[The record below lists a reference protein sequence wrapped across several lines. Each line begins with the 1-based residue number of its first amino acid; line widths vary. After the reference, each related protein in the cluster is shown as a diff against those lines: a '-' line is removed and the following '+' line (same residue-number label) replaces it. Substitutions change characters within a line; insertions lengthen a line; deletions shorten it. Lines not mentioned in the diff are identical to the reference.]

1 MHTLSCR
8 PFRKT
13 GVALLVAL
21 VMLPSLPL
29 RAAGVTGYTFA
40 DELPEDASALPAA
53 PQKPWLHRRSPKK
66 NVPPDSGGTLPAA
79 LLPQVQSLQAQVD
92 ALTMKLKQANQS
104 NQTLAALRDQVA
116 ELKTQLADK
125 DRVRE
130 EMKQALADRD
140 GTVAGLRQQL
150 ADRDRVLAN
159 LKQQMA
165 EHNAGATDLK
175 QQLTDLR
182 QQLATEKE
190 ARAEQTEELLALK
203 RMTADV
209 PLDTP
214 EQKQAYASGVAF
226 ADMVTRSLRMQKSL
240 GTEQPVDT
248 VLAGITDAMKHR
260 YRLDSEQ
267 IQTLNGKLYAR
278 LEARMKEQQA
288 KAAREKAVQE
298 KAGADWYARYR
309 KQAGVKE
316 LRPGVLYRVITPGK
330 GALLKASGT
339 VDLLLSGSLADG
351 RLFDDSGLNGR
362 VQRLKPEDILPALTD
377 VLVTQRAGCH
387 VEVLLSPSQAFG
399 DEGVPGMIPGGATL
413 KFDIQVQKKQPVNA
427 TAGRKNG

>member
-1 MHTLSCR
+1 MHILSCR
-8 PFRKT
+8 TFRKT
-13 GVALLVAL
+13 GVALLAAFAV
-21 VMLPSLPL
+21 LPALPL
-29 RAAGVTGYTFA
+29 RAQGVTGYTFT
-40 DELPEDASALPAA
+40 DELPTDASALPAA
-53 PQKPWLHRRSPKK
+53 PQKPWLHRRSAKK
-66 NVPPDSGGTLPAA
+66 TVPSAGGASLPAV
-79 LLPQVQSLQAQVD
+79 LLPQVQALQAQVD
-92 ALTMKLKQANQS
+92 ALTLKLKQV
-104 NQTLAALRDQVA
+104 NQTAPSLA
-116 ELKTQLADK
+116 
-125 DRVRE
+125 
-130 EMKQALADRD
+130 EMKQQVADLNIQLAGRDSALAEMK
-140 GTVAGLRQQL
+140 QQL
-150 ADRDRVLAN
+150 ADRDGMVA
-159 LKQQMA
+159 
-165 EHNAGATDLK
+165 DLK
-175 QQLTDLR
+175 

-226 ADMVTRSLRMQKSL
+226 ADMVTRSLQMQKSL

-260 YRLDSEQ
+260 FRLNSEQ
-267 IQTLNGKLYAR
+267 IKTLNGKLYAR

-288 KAAREKAVQE
+288 KAAQEKAAQE

-316 LRPGVLYRVITPGK
+316 LRPGVLYRVIRPGK
-330 GALLKASGT
+330 GAPLKADNT
-339 VDLLLSGSLADG
+339 VDLLLTGALSDG
-351 RLFDDSGLNGR
+351 YLFDDSGLKGR

-377 VLVTQRAGCH
+377 VLTTQRAGCH

-413 KFDIQVQKKQPVNA
+413 KFDIQVQKKQPH
-427 TAGRKNG
+427 

>member
-1 MHTLSCR
+1 MHILSCR
-8 PFRKT
+8 TFRKT
-13 GVALLVAL
+13 GVALLAAFAV
-21 VMLPSLPL
+21 LPALPL
-29 RAAGVTGYTFA
+29 RAQGVTGYTFT
-40 DELPEDASALPAA
+40 DELPTDASALPAA
-53 PQKPWLHRRSPKK
+53 PQKPWLHRRSAKK
-66 NVPPDSGGTLPAA
+66 TVPSAGGASLPAV
-79 LLPQVQSLQAQVD
+79 LLPQVQALQAQVD
-92 ALTMKLKQANQS
+92 ALTLKLKQV
-104 NQTLAALRDQVA
+104 NQTAPSLA
-116 ELKTQLADK
+116 
-125 DRVRE
+125 
-130 EMKQALADRD
+130 EMKQQVADLNIQLAGRDSALAEMK
-140 GTVAGLRQQL
+140 QQL
-150 ADRDRVLAN
+150 ADRDGMVA
-159 LKQQMA
+159 
-165 EHNAGATDLK
+165 DLK
-175 QQLTDLR
+175 QQLAGRDSTLAEMERQVADRSTGATTLKQQVTDLK

-226 ADMVTRSLRMQKSL
+226 ADMVTRSLQMQKSL

-260 YRLDSEQ
+260 FRLNSEQ
-267 IQTLNGKLYAR
+267 IKTLNGKLYAR

-288 KAAREKAVQE
+288 KAAQEKAAQE

-316 LRPGVLYRVITPGK
+316 LRPGVLYRVIRPGK
-330 GALLKASGT
+330 GAPLKADNT
-339 VDLLLSGSLADG
+339 VDLLLTGALSDG
-351 RLFDDSGLNGR
+351 YLFDDSGLKGR

-377 VLVTQRAGCH
+377 VLTTQRAGCH

-413 KFDIQVQKKQPVNA
+413 KFDIQIQKKQPH
-427 TAGRKNG
+427 

>member
-1 MHTLSCR
+1 MHILSCR
-8 PFRKT
+8 TFRKT
-13 GVALLVAL
+13 GVALLAAFAV
-21 VMLPSLPL
+21 LPALPL
-29 RAAGVTGYTFA
+29 RAQGVTGYTFT
-40 DELPEDASALPAA
+40 DELPADASALPAA
-53 PQKPWLHRRSPKK
+53 PQKPWLHRRSAKK
-66 NVPPDSGGTLPAA
+66 TVPSAGGAPLPAV
-79 LLPQVQSLQAQVD
+79 LLPQVQALQAQVD
-92 ALTMKLKQANQS
+92 ALTLKLKQV
-104 NQTLAALRDQVA
+104 NQTAPSLA
-116 ELKTQLADK
+116 
-125 DRVRE
+125 
-130 EMKQALADRD
+130 EMKQQVADLNIQLAGRDSALAEMK
-140 GTVAGLRQQL
+140 QQL
-150 ADRDRVLAN
+150 ADRDGMVA
-159 LKQQMA
+159 
-165 EHNAGATDLK
+165 DLK
-175 QQLTDLR
+175 QQLAGRDSTLAEMKQQVADRSTGATALKQQVTNLK

-226 ADMVTRSLRMQKSL
+226 ADMVTRSLQMQKSL

-260 YRLDSEQ
+260 FRLNSEQ
-267 IQTLNGKLYAR
+267 IKTLNGKLYAR

-288 KAAREKAVQE
+288 KAAQEKAAQE

-316 LRPGVLYRVITPGK
+316 LRPGVLYRVIRPGK
-330 GALLKASGT
+330 GAPLKADNT
-339 VDLLLSGSLADG
+339 VDLLLTGALSDG
-351 RLFDDSGLNGR
+351 YLFDDSGLKGR

-377 VLVTQRAGCH
+377 VLTTQRAGCH

-413 KFDIQVQKKQPVNA
+413 KFDIQVQKKQPH
-427 TAGRKNG
+427 

>member
-1 MHTLSCR
+1 MHILSCR
-8 PFRKT
+8 TFRKT
-13 GVALLVAL
+13 GVALLAAFAV
-21 VMLPSLPL
+21 LPALPL
-29 RAAGVTGYTFA
+29 RAQGVTGYTFT
-40 DELPEDASALPAA
+40 DELPTDASALPAA
-53 PQKPWLHRRSPKK
+53 PQKPWLHRRSAKK
-66 NVPPDSGGTLPAA
+66 TVPSAGGASLPAV
-79 LLPQVQSLQAQVD
+79 LLPQVQALQAQVD
-92 ALTMKLKQANQS
+92 ALTLKLKQV
-104 NQTLAALRDQVA
+104 NQTAPSLA
-116 ELKTQLADK
+116 
-125 DRVRE
+125 
-130 EMKQALADRD
+130 EMKQQVADLNIQLAGRDSALAEMK
-140 GTVAGLRQQL
+140 QQL
-150 ADRDRVLAN
+150 ADRDGMVA
-159 LKQQMA
+159 
-165 EHNAGATDLK
+165 DLK
-175 QQLTDLR
+175 QQLAGRDSTLAEMERQVADRSTGATTLKQQVTDLK

-226 ADMVTRSLRMQKSL
+226 ADMVTRSLQMQKSL

-260 YRLDSEQ
+260 FRLKSEQ
-267 IQTLNGKLYAR
+267 IKTLNGKLYAR

-288 KAAREKAVQE
+288 KAAQEKAAQE

-316 LRPGVLYRVITPGK
+316 LRPGVLYRVIRPGK
-330 GALLKASGT
+330 GAPLKADNT
-339 VDLLLSGSLADG
+339 VDLLLTGALSDG
-351 RLFDDSGLNGR
+351 YLFDDSGLKGR

-377 VLVTQRAGCH
+377 VLTTQRAGCH

-413 KFDIQVQKKQPVNA
+413 KFDIQVQKKQPH
-427 TAGRKNG
+427 

>member
-1 MHTLSCR
+1 MHILSCR
-8 PFRKT
+8 TFRKT
-13 GVALLVAL
+13 GVALLAAFAV
-21 VMLPSLPL
+21 LPALPL
-29 RAAGVTGYTFA
+29 RAQGVTGYTFT
-40 DELPEDASALPAA
+40 DELPADASALPAA
-53 PQKPWLHRRSPKK
+53 PQKPWLHRRSAKK
-66 NVPPDSGGTLPAA
+66 TVPSAGGASLPAV
-79 LLPQVQSLQAQVD
+79 LLPQVQALQAQVD
-92 ALTMKLKQANQS
+92 ALTLKLKQV
-104 NQTLAALRDQVA
+104 NQTAPSLA
-116 ELKTQLADK
+116 
-125 DRVRE
+125 
-130 EMKQALADRD
+130 EMKQQVADLNIQLAGRDSALAEMK
-140 GTVAGLRQQL
+140 QQL
-150 ADRDRVLAN
+150 ADRDGMVA
-159 LKQQMA
+159 
-165 EHNAGATDLK
+165 DLK
-175 QQLTDLR
+175 QQLAGRDSTLAEMERQVADRSTGATALKQQVTNLK

-226 ADMVTRSLRMQKSL
+226 ADMVTRSLQMQKSL

-260 YRLDSEQ
+260 FRLNSEQ
-267 IQTLNGKLYAR
+267 IKTLNGKLYAR

-288 KAAREKAVQE
+288 KAAQEKAAQE

-316 LRPGVLYRVITPGK
+316 LRPGVLYRVIRPGK
-330 GALLKASGT
+330 GAPLKADNT
-339 VDLLLSGSLADG
+339 VDLLLTGALSDG
-351 RLFDDSGLNGR
+351 YLFDDSGLKGR

-377 VLVTQRAGCH
+377 VLTTQRAGCH

-413 KFDIQVQKKQPVNA
+413 KFDIQVQKKQPH
-427 TAGRKNG
+427 

>member
-1 MHTLSCR
+1 MHILSCR
-8 PFRKT
+8 TFRKT
-13 GVALLVAL
+13 GVALLAAFAV
-21 VMLPSLPL
+21 LPALPL
-29 RAAGVTGYTFA
+29 RAQGVTGYTFT
-40 DELPEDASALPAA
+40 DELPTDASALPAA
-53 PQKPWLHRRSPKK
+53 PQKPWLHRRSAKK
-66 NVPPDSGGTLPAA
+66 TVPSAGGASLPAV
-79 LLPQVQSLQAQVD
+79 LLPQVQALQAQVD
-92 ALTMKLKQANQS
+92 ALTLKLKQV
-104 NQTLAALRDQVA
+104 NQTAPSLA
-116 ELKTQLADK
+116 
-125 DRVRE
+125 
-130 EMKQALADRD
+130 EMKQQVADLNIQLAGRDSALAEMK
-140 GTVAGLRQQL
+140 QQL
-150 ADRDRVLAN
+150 ADRDGMVA
-159 LKQQMA
+159 
-165 EHNAGATDLK
+165 DLK
-175 QQLTDLR
+175 QQLAGRDSTLAEMERQVADRSTGATTLKQQVTNLK

-226 ADMVTRSLRMQKSL
+226 ADMVTRSLQMQKSL

-260 YRLDSEQ
+260 FRLNSEQ
-267 IQTLNGKLYAR
+267 IKTLNGKLYAR

-288 KAAREKAVQE
+288 KAAQEKAAQE

-316 LRPGVLYRVITPGK
+316 LRPGVLYRVIRPGK
-330 GALLKASGT
+330 GAPLKADNT
-339 VDLLLSGSLADG
+339 VDLLLTGALSDG
-351 RLFDDSGLNGR
+351 YLFDDSGLKGR

-377 VLVTQRAGCH
+377 VLTTQRAGCH

-413 KFDIQVQKKQPVNA
+413 KFDIQVQKKQPH
-427 TAGRKNG
+427 

>member
-1 MHTLSCR
+1 MHILSCR
-8 PFRKT
+8 TFRKT
-13 GVALLVAL
+13 GVALLAAL
-21 VMLPSLPL
+21 TVLPALPL
-29 RAAGVTGYTFA
+29 RAQGVTGYTFT
-40 DELPEDASALPAA
+40 DELPTDASALPAA
-53 PQKPWLHRRSPKK
+53 PQKPWLHRRSAKK
-66 NVPPDSGGTLPAA
+66 TVPSAGGASLPAV
-79 LLPQVQSLQAQVD
+79 LLPQVQALQAQVD
-92 ALTMKLKQANQS
+92 ALTLKLKQV
-104 NQTLAALRDQVA
+104 NQTAPSLA
-116 ELKTQLADK
+116 
-125 DRVRE
+125 
-130 EMKQALADRD
+130 EMKQQVADLNIQLAGRDSALAEMK
-140 GTVAGLRQQL
+140 QQL
-150 ADRDRVLAN
+150 ADRDGMVA
-159 LKQQMA
+159 
-165 EHNAGATDLK
+165 DLK
-175 QQLTDLR
+175 QQLAGRDSTLAEMERQVADRSTGATALKQQVTNLK

-226 ADMVTRSLRMQKSL
+226 ADMVTRSLQMQKSL

-260 YRLDSEQ
+260 FRLNSEQ
-267 IQTLNGKLYAR
+267 IKTLNGKLYAR

-288 KAAREKAVQE
+288 KAAQEKAAQE

-316 LRPGVLYRVITPGK
+316 LRPGVLYRVIRPGK
-330 GALLKASGT
+330 GAPLKADST
-339 VDLLLSGSLADG
+339 VDLLLTGALSDG
-351 RLFDDSGLNGR
+351 YLFDDSGLKGR

-377 VLVTQRAGCH
+377 VLTTQRAGCH

-413 KFDIQVQKKQPVNA
+413 KFDIQVQKKQPH
-427 TAGRKNG
+427 

>member
-1 MHTLSCR
+1 MHILSCR
-8 PFRKT
+8 TFRKT
-13 GVALLVAL
+13 GVALLAAFAV
-21 VMLPSLPL
+21 LPALPL
-29 RAAGVTGYTFA
+29 RAQGVTGYTFT
-40 DELPEDASALPAA
+40 DELPTDASALPAA
-53 PQKPWLHRRSPKK
+53 PQKPWLHRRSAKK
-66 NVPPDSGGTLPAA
+66 TVPSAGGASLPAV
-79 LLPQVQSLQAQVD
+79 LLPQVQALQAQVD
-92 ALTMKLKQANQS
+92 ALTLKLKQV
-104 NQTLAALRDQVA
+104 NQTAPSLA
-116 ELKTQLADK
+116 
-125 DRVRE
+125 
-130 EMKQALADRD
+130 EMKQQVADLNIQLAGRDSALAEMK
-140 GTVAGLRQQL
+140 QQL
-150 ADRDRVLAN
+150 ADRDGMVA
-159 LKQQMA
+159 
-165 EHNAGATDLK
+165 DLK
-175 QQLTDLR
+175 QQLAGRDSTLAEMERQVADRSTGATTLKQQVTNLK

-226 ADMVTRSLRMQKSL
+226 ADMVTRSLQMQKSL

-260 YRLDSEQ
+260 FRLNSEQ
-267 IQTLNGKLYAR
+267 IKTLNGKLYAR

-288 KAAREKAVQE
+288 KAAQEKAAQE

-316 LRPGVLYRVITPGK
+316 LRPGVLYRVIRPGK
-330 GALLKASGT
+330 GAPLKGDST
-339 VDLLLSGSLADG
+339 VDLLLTGALSDG
-351 RLFDDSGLNGR
+351 YLFDDSGLKGR

-377 VLVTQRAGCH
+377 VLTTQRAGCH

-413 KFDIQVQKKQPVNA
+413 KFDIQVQKKQPH
-427 TAGRKNG
+427 

>member
-1 MHTLSCR
+1 MHILSCR
-8 PFRKT
+8 TFRKT
-13 GVALLVAL
+13 GVALLAAFAV
-21 VMLPSLPL
+21 LPALPL
-29 RAAGVTGYTFA
+29 RAEGVTGYTFT
-40 DELPEDASALPAA
+40 DELPADASALPAA
-53 PQKPWLHRRSPKK
+53 PQKPWLHRRSAKK
-66 NVPPDSGGTLPAA
+66 TVPSAGGASLPAV
-79 LLPQVQSLQAQVD
+79 LLPQVQALQAQVD
-92 ALTMKLKQANQS
+92 ALTLKLKQV
-104 NQTLAALRDQVA
+104 NQTAPSLA
-116 ELKTQLADK
+116 
-125 DRVRE
+125 
-130 EMKQALADRD
+130 EMKQQVADLNIQLAGRDSALAEMK
-140 GTVAGLRQQL
+140 QQL
-150 ADRDRVLAN
+150 ADRDGMVA
-159 LKQQMA
+159 
-165 EHNAGATDLK
+165 DLK
-175 QQLTDLR
+175 QQLAGRDSTLAEMKQQVADRSTGATALKQQVTNLK

-226 ADMVTRSLRMQKSL
+226 ADMVTRSLQMQKSL

-260 YRLDSEQ
+260 FRLNSEQ
-267 IQTLNGKLYAR
+267 IKTLNGKLYAR

-288 KAAREKAVQE
+288 KAAQEKAAQE

-316 LRPGVLYRVITPGK
+316 LRPGVLYRVIRPGK
-330 GALLKASGT
+330 GAPLKGDST
-339 VDLLLSGSLADG
+339 VDLLLTGALSDG
-351 RLFDDSGLNGR
+351 YLFDDSGLKGR

-377 VLVTQRAGCH
+377 VLTTQRAGCH

-413 KFDIQVQKKQPVNA
+413 KFDIQVQKKQP
-427 TAGRKNG
+427 R

>member
-1 MHTLSCR
+1 MHILSCR
-8 PFRKT
+8 TFRKT
-13 GVALLVAL
+13 GVALLAAFAV
-21 VMLPSLPL
+21 LPALPL
-29 RAAGVTGYTFA
+29 RAQGVTGYTFT
-40 DELPEDASALPAA
+40 DELPTDASALPAA
-53 PQKPWLHRRSPKK
+53 PQKPWLHRRSAKK
-66 NVPPDSGGTLPAA
+66 TVPSAGGASLPAV
-79 LLPQVQSLQAQVD
+79 LLPQVQALQAQVD
-92 ALTMKLKQANQS
+92 ALTLKLKQV
-104 NQTLAALRDQVA
+104 NQTAPSLA
-116 ELKTQLADK
+116 
-125 DRVRE
+125 
-130 EMKQALADRD
+130 EMKQQVADLNIQLAGRDSALAEMK
-140 GTVAGLRQQL
+140 QQL
-150 ADRDRVLAN
+150 ADRDGMVA
-159 LKQQMA
+159 
-165 EHNAGATDLK
+165 DLK
-175 QQLTDLR
+175 QQLAGRDSTLAEMERQVADRSTGATTLKQQVTNLK

-226 ADMVTRSLRMQKSL
+226 ADMVTRSLQMQKSL

-260 YRLDSEQ
+260 FRLNSEQ
-267 IQTLNGKLYAR
+267 IKTLNGKLYAR

-288 KAAREKAVQE
+288 KAAQEKAAQE

-316 LRPGVLYRVITPGK
+316 LRPGVLYRVIRPGK
-330 GALLKASGT
+330 GAPLKADNT
-339 VDLLLSGSLADG
+339 VDLLLTGALSDG
-351 RLFDDSGLNGR
+351 YLFDDSGLKGR

-377 VLVTQRAGCH
+377 VLTTQRAGCH

-427 TAGRKNG
+427 TAVRR

>member
-1 MHTLSCR
+1 MHILSCR
-8 PFRKT
+8 AFRKT
-13 GVALLVAL
+13 GVALLAAL
-21 VMLPSLPL
+21 TVLPALPL
-29 RAAGVTGYTFA
+29 RAQGVTGYTFT
-40 DELPEDASALPAA
+40 DELPTDASALPAA
-53 PQKPWLHRRSPKK
+53 PQKPWLHRRSAKK
-66 NVPPDSGGTLPAA
+66 TAPSAGGASLPAV
-79 LLPQVQSLQAQVD
+79 LLPQVQALQAQVD
-92 ALTMKLKQANQS
+92 ALTLKLKQVNQD
-104 NQTLAALRDQVA
+104 APALTAMKQQVA
-116 ELKTQLADK
+116 DLNIQLAGRDSALA
-125 DRVRE
+125 
-130 EMKQALADRD
+130 EMK
-140 GTVAGLRQQL
+140 QQL
-150 ADRDRVLAN
+150 ADRDGMVA
-159 LKQQMA
+159 
-165 EHNAGATDLK
+165 DLK
-175 QQLTDLR
+175 QQLAGRDSTLAEMKQQVADRSTGATALKQQVTNLK

-226 ADMVTRSLRMQKSL
+226 ADMVTRSLQMQKSL

-260 YRLDSEQ
+260 FRLNSEQ
-267 IQTLNGKLYAR
+267 IKTLNGKLYAR

-288 KAAREKAVQE
+288 KAAQEKAAQE

-316 LRPGVLYRVITPGK
+316 LRPGVLYRVIRPGK
-330 GALLKASGT
+330 GAPLKADNT
-339 VDLLLSGSLADG
+339 VDLLLTGALSDG
-351 RLFDDSGLNGR
+351 YLFDDSGLKGR

-377 VLVTQRAGCH
+377 VLTTQRAGCH

-413 KFDIQVQKKQPVNA
+413 KFDIQVQKKQP
-427 TAGRKNG
+427 R

>member
-1 MHTLSCR
+1 MHILSCR
-8 PFRKT
+8 AFRKT
-13 GVALLVAL
+13 GVALLAAL
-21 VMLPSLPL
+21 TVLPALPL
-29 RAAGVTGYTFA
+29 RAQGVTGYTFT
-40 DELPEDASALPAA
+40 DELPADASALPAA
-53 PQKPWLHRRSPKK
+53 PQKPWLHRRSAKK
-66 NVPPDSGGTLPAA
+66 TVPSAGGASLPAV
-79 LLPQVQSLQAQVD
+79 LLPQVQALQAQVD
-92 ALTMKLKQANQS
+92 ALTLKLKQV
-104 NQTLAALRDQVA
+104 NQTAPSLA
-116 ELKTQLADK
+116 
-125 DRVRE
+125 
-130 EMKQALADRD
+130 EMKQQVADLNIQLAGRDSALAEMK
-140 GTVAGLRQQL
+140 QQL
-150 ADRDRVLAN
+150 ADRDGMVA
-159 LKQQMA
+159 
-165 EHNAGATDLK
+165 DLK
-175 QQLTDLR
+175 QQLAGRDSTLAEMERQVADRSTGATTLKQQVTDLK

-190 ARAEQTEELLALK
+190 VRAEQTEELLALK

-226 ADMVTRSLRMQKSL
+226 ADMVTRSLQMQKSL

-260 YRLDSEQ
+260 FRLNSEQ
-267 IQTLNGKLYAR
+267 IKTLNGKLYAR

-288 KAAREKAVQE
+288 KAAQEKAAQE

-316 LRPGVLYRVITPGK
+316 LRPGVLYRVIRPGK
-330 GALLKASGT
+330 GAPLKADST
-339 VDLLLSGSLADG
+339 VDLLLTGTLSDG
-351 RLFDDSGLNGR
+351 YLFDDSGLKGR

-399 DEGVPGMIPGGATL
+399 DEGVSGMIPGGATL

-427 TAGRKNG
+427 TAVRR

>member
-1 MHTLSCR
+1 MHILSCR
-8 PFRKT
+8 TFRKT
-13 GVALLVAL
+13 GVALLAAFAV
-21 VMLPSLPL
+21 LPALPL
-29 RAAGVTGYTFA
+29 RAQGVTGYTFT
-40 DELPEDASALPAA
+40 DELPTDASALPAA
-53 PQKPWLHRRSPKK
+53 PQKPWLHRRSAKK
-66 NVPPDSGGTLPAA
+66 TVPSAGGASLPAV
-79 LLPQVQSLQAQVD
+79 LLPQVQALQAQVD
-92 ALTMKLKQANQS
+92 ALTLKLKQV
-104 NQTLAALRDQVA
+104 NQTAPSLA
-116 ELKTQLADK
+116 
-125 DRVRE
+125 
-130 EMKQALADRD
+130 EMKQQVADLNIQLAGRDSALAEMK
-140 GTVAGLRQQL
+140 QQL
-150 ADRDRVLAN
+150 ADRDGMVA
-159 LKQQMA
+159 
-165 EHNAGATDLK
+165 DLK
-175 QQLTDLR
+175 QQLAGRDSTLAEMERQVADRSTGATTLKQQVTNLK

-226 ADMVTRSLRMQKSL
+226 ADMVTRSLQMQKSL

-260 YRLDSEQ
+260 FRLNSEQ
-267 IQTLNGKLYAR
+267 IKTLNGKLYAR

-288 KAAREKAVQE
+288 KAAQEKAAQE

-316 LRPGVLYRVITPGK
+316 LRPGVLYRVIRPGK
-330 GALLKASGT
+330 GAPLKGDST
-339 VDLLLSGSLADG
+339 VDLLLTGALSDG
-351 RLFDDSGLNGR
+351 YLFDDSGLKGR

-377 VLVTQRAGCH
+377 VLTTQRAGCH

-413 KFDIQVQKKQPVNA
+413 KFD
-427 TAGRKNG
+427 

>member
-1 MHTLSCR
+1 MHILSCR
-8 PFRKT
+8 AFRKT
-13 GVALLVAL
+13 GVALLAAL
-21 VMLPSLPL
+21 TVLPALPL
-29 RAAGVTGYTFA
+29 RAQGVTGYTFT
-40 DELPEDASALPAA
+40 DELPADASALPAA
-53 PQKPWLHRRSPKK
+53 PQKPWLHRRSAKK
-66 NVPPDSGGTLPAA
+66 TVPSAGGASLPAV
-79 LLPQVQSLQAQVD
+79 LLPQVQALQAQVD
-92 ALTMKLKQANQS
+92 ALTLKLKQV
-104 NQTLAALRDQVA
+104 NQTAPSLTAMKQQVA
-116 ELKTQLADK
+116 DLNIQLAGRDSALA
-125 DRVRE
+125 
-130 EMKQALADRD
+130 EMK
-140 GTVAGLRQQL
+140 QQL
-150 ADRDRVLAN
+150 ADRDGMVA
-159 LKQQMA
+159 
-165 EHNAGATDLK
+165 DLK
-175 QQLTDLR
+175 QQLAGRDSTLAEMERQVADRSTGATTLKQQVTDLK

-226 ADMVTRSLRMQKSL
+226 ADMVTRSLQMQKSL

-260 YRLDSEQ
+260 FRLNSEQ
-267 IQTLNGKLYAR
+267 IKTLNGKLYAR

-288 KAAREKAVQE
+288 KAAQEKAAQE

-316 LRPGVLYRVITPGK
+316 LRPGVLYRVIRPGK
-330 GALLKASGT
+330 GAPLKGDST
-339 VDLLLSGSLADG
+339 VDLLLTGALSDG
-351 RLFDDSGLNGR
+351 YLFDDSGLKGR

-377 VLVTQRAGCH
+377 VLTTQRAGCH

-413 KFDIQVQKKQPVNA
+413 KFDIQVQKKQPH
-427 TAGRKNG
+427 

>member
-1 MHTLSCR
+1 MHILSCR
-8 PFRKT
+8 TFRKT
-13 GVALLVAL
+13 GVALLAAFAV
-21 VMLPSLPL
+21 LPALPL
-29 RAAGVTGYTFA
+29 RAQGVTGYTFT
-40 DELPEDASALPAA
+40 DELPADASALPAA
-53 PQKPWLHRRSPKK
+53 PQKPWLHRRSAKK
-66 NVPPDSGGTLPAA
+66 TVPSAGGASLPAV
-79 LLPQVQSLQAQVD
+79 LLPQVQALQAQVD
-92 ALTMKLKQANQS
+92 ALTLKLKQV
-104 NQTLAALRDQVA
+104 NQTAPSLA
-116 ELKTQLADK
+116 
-125 DRVRE
+125 
-130 EMKQALADRD
+130 EMKQQVADLNIQLAGRDSALAEMK
-140 GTVAGLRQQL
+140 QQL
-150 ADRDRVLAN
+150 ADRDGMVA
-159 LKQQMA
+159 
-165 EHNAGATDLK
+165 DLK
-175 QQLTDLR
+175 

-226 ADMVTRSLRMQKSL
+226 ADMVTRSLQMQKSL

-260 YRLDSEQ
+260 FRLNSEQ
-267 IQTLNGKLYAR
+267 IKTLNGKLYAR

-288 KAAREKAVQE
+288 KAAQEKAAQE

-316 LRPGVLYRVITPGK
+316 LRPGVLYRVIRSGK
-330 GALLKASGT
+330 GAPLKADNT
-339 VDLLLSGSLADG
+339 VDLLLTGALSDG
-351 RLFDDSGLNGR
+351 YLFDDSGLKGR

-377 VLVTQRAGCH
+377 VLTTQRAGCH

-413 KFDIQVQKKQPVNA
+413 KFDIQVQKKQPH
-427 TAGRKNG
+427 

>member
-1 MHTLSCR
+1 MHILSCR
-8 PFRKT
+8 TFRKT
-13 GVALLVAL
+13 GVALLAAFAV
-21 VMLPSLPL
+21 LPALPL
-29 RAAGVTGYTFA
+29 RAQGVTGYTFT
-40 DELPEDASALPAA
+40 DELPTDASALPAA
-53 PQKPWLHRRSPKK
+53 PQKPWLHRRSAKK
-66 NVPPDSGGTLPAA
+66 TVPSAGGASLPAV
-79 LLPQVQSLQAQVD
+79 LLPQVQALQAQVD
-92 ALTMKLKQANQS
+92 ALTLKLKQV
-104 NQTLAALRDQVA
+104 NQTAPSLA
-116 ELKTQLADK
+116 
-125 DRVRE
+125 
-130 EMKQALADRD
+130 EMKQQVADLNIQLAGRDSALAEMK
-140 GTVAGLRQQL
+140 QQL
-150 ADRDRVLAN
+150 ADRDGMVA
-159 LKQQMA
+159 
-165 EHNAGATDLK
+165 DLK
-175 QQLTDLR
+175 QQLAGRDSTLAEMERQVADRSTGATTLKQQVTDLK

-226 ADMVTRSLRMQKSL
+226 ADMVTRSLQMQKSL

-260 YRLDSEQ
+260 FRLNSEQ
-267 IQTLNGKLYAR
+267 IKTLNGKLYAR

-288 KAAREKAVQE
+288 KAAQEKAAQE

-316 LRPGVLYRVITPGK
+316 LRPGVLYRVIRPGK
-330 GALLKASGT
+330 GAPLKGDST
-339 VDLLLSGSLADG
+339 VDLLLTGALSDG
-351 RLFDDSGLNGR
+351 YLFDDSGLKGR

-377 VLVTQRAGCH
+377 VLTTQRAGCH

-413 KFDIQVQKKQPVNA
+413 KFDIQVQKKQP
-427 TAGRKNG
+427 R

>member
-1 MHTLSCR
+1 MHILSCR
-8 PFRKT
+8 TFRKT
-13 GVALLVAL
+13 GVALLAAFAV
-21 VMLPSLPL
+21 LPALPL
-29 RAAGVTGYTFA
+29 RAQGVTGYTFT
-40 DELPEDASALPAA
+40 DELPADASALPAA
-53 PQKPWLHRRSPKK
+53 PQKPWLHRRSAKK
-66 NVPPDSGGTLPAA
+66 TVPSAGGASLPAV
-79 LLPQVQSLQAQVD
+79 LLPQVQALQAQVD
-92 ALTMKLKQANQS
+92 ALTLKLKQV
-104 NQTLAALRDQVA
+104 NQTAPSLA
-116 ELKTQLADK
+116 
-125 DRVRE
+125 
-130 EMKQALADRD
+130 EMKQQVADLNIQLAGRDSALAEMK
-140 GTVAGLRQQL
+140 QQL
-150 ADRDRVLAN
+150 ADRDGMVA
-159 LKQQMA
+159 
-165 EHNAGATDLK
+165 DLK
-175 QQLTDLR
+175 QQLAGRDSTLAEMERQVADRSTGTTTLKQQVTDLK

-226 ADMVTRSLRMQKSL
+226 ADMVTRSLQMQKSL

-260 YRLDSEQ
+260 FRLNSEQ
-267 IQTLNGKLYAR
+267 IKTLNGKLYAR

-288 KAAREKAVQE
+288 KAAQEKAAQE

-316 LRPGVLYRVITPGK
+316 LRPGVLYRVIRPGK
-330 GALLKASGT
+330 GAPLKADNT
-339 VDLLLSGSLADG
+339 VDLLLTGTLSDG
-351 RLFDDSGLNGR
+351 YLFDDSGLKGR

-377 VLVTQRAGCH
+377 VLTTQRAGCH

-413 KFDIQVQKKQPVNA
+413 KFDIQVQKKQPH
-427 TAGRKNG
+427 

>member
-1 MHTLSCR
+1 MHILSCR
-8 PFRKT
+8 TFRKT
-13 GVALLVAL
+13 GVALLAAFAV
-21 VMLPSLPL
+21 LPALPL
-29 RAAGVTGYTFA
+29 RAQGVTGYTFT
-40 DELPEDASALPAA
+40 DELPTDASALPAA
-53 PQKPWLHRRSPKK
+53 PQKPWLHRRSAKK
-66 NVPPDSGGTLPAA
+66 TVPSAGGASLPAV
-79 LLPQVQSLQAQVD
+79 LLPQVQALQAQVD
-92 ALTMKLKQANQS
+92 ALTLKLKQV
-104 NQTLAALRDQVA
+104 NQTAPSLA
-116 ELKTQLADK
+116 
-125 DRVRE
+125 
-130 EMKQALADRD
+130 EMKQQ
-140 GTVAGLRQQL
+140 V
-150 ADRDRVLAN
+150 
-159 LKQQMA
+159 
-165 EHNAGATDLK
+165 TDLK
-175 QQLTDLR
+175 

-226 ADMVTRSLRMQKSL
+226 ADMVTRSLQMQKSL

-260 YRLDSEQ
+260 FRLNSEQ
-267 IQTLNGKLYAR
+267 IKTLNGKLYAR

-288 KAAREKAVQE
+288 KAAQEKAAQE

-316 LRPGVLYRVITPGK
+316 LRPGVLYRVIRPGK
-330 GALLKASGT
+330 GAPLKADNT
-339 VDLLLSGSLADG
+339 VDLLLTGALSDG
-351 RLFDDSGLNGR
+351 YLFDDSGLKGR

-377 VLVTQRAGCH
+377 VLTTQRAGCH

-413 KFDIQVQKKQPVNA
+413 KFDIQVQKKQPH
-427 TAGRKNG
+427 

>member
-1 MHTLSCR
+1 MHILSCR
-8 PFRKT
+8 TFRKT
-13 GVALLVAL
+13 GVALLAAFAV
-21 VMLPSLPL
+21 LPALPL
-29 RAAGVTGYTFA
+29 RAQGVTGYTFT
-40 DELPEDASALPAA
+40 DELPADASALPAA
-53 PQKPWLHRRSPKK
+53 PQKPWLHRRSAKK
-66 NVPPDSGGTLPAA
+66 TVPSAGGASLPAV
-79 LLPQVQSLQAQVD
+79 LLPQVQALQAQVD
-92 ALTMKLKQANQS
+92 ALTLKLKQV
-104 NQTLAALRDQVA
+104 NQTAPSLA
-116 ELKTQLADK
+116 
-125 DRVRE
+125 
-130 EMKQALADRD
+130 EMKQQVADLNIQLAGRDSALAEMK
-140 GTVAGLRQQL
+140 QQL
-150 ADRDRVLAN
+150 ADRDGMVA
-159 LKQQMA
+159 
-165 EHNAGATDLK
+165 DLK
-175 QQLTDLR
+175 QQLAGRDSTLAEMERQVADRSTGTTTLKQQVTDLK

-226 ADMVTRSLRMQKSL
+226 ADMVTRSLQMQKSL

-260 YRLDSEQ
+260 FRLNSEQ
-267 IQTLNGKLYAR
+267 IKTLNGKLYAR

-288 KAAREKAVQE
+288 KAAQEKAAQE

-316 LRPGVLYRVITPGK
+316 LRPGVLYRVIRPGK
-330 GALLKASGT
+330 GAPLKADST
-339 VDLLLSGSLADG
+339 VDLLLTGALSDG
-351 RLFDDSGLNGR
+351 YLFDDSGLKGR

-377 VLVTQRAGCH
+377 VLTTQRAGCH

-413 KFDIQVQKKQPVNA
+413 KFDIQVQKKQPH
-427 TAGRKNG
+427 

>member
-1 MHTLSCR
+1 MHILSCR
-8 PFRKT
+8 AFRKT
-13 GVALLVAL
+13 GVALLAAL
-21 VMLPSLPL
+21 TVLPALPL
-29 RAAGVTGYTFA
+29 RAQGVTGYTFT
-40 DELPEDASALPAA
+40 DELPADASALPAA
-53 PQKPWLHRRSPKK
+53 PQKPWLHRRSAKK
-66 NVPPDSGGTLPAA
+66 TVPSAGGASLPAV
-79 LLPQVQSLQAQVD
+79 LLPQVQALQAQVD
-92 ALTMKLKQANQS
+92 ALTLKLKQV
-104 NQTLAALRDQVA
+104 NQTAPSLA
-116 ELKTQLADK
+116 
-125 DRVRE
+125 
-130 EMKQALADRD
+130 EMKQQVADLNIQLAGRNSALAEMK
-140 GTVAGLRQQL
+140 QQL
-150 ADRDRVLAN
+150 ADRDGMVA
-159 LKQQMA
+159 
-165 EHNAGATDLK
+165 DLK
-175 QQLTDLR
+175 QQLAGRDSTLAEMERQMADRSTGATTLKQQVTNLK

-226 ADMVTRSLRMQKSL
+226 ADMVTRSLQMQKSL

-260 YRLDSEQ
+260 FRLNSEQ
-267 IQTLNGKLYAR
+267 IKTLNGKLYAR

-288 KAAREKAVQE
+288 KAAQEKAAQE

-316 LRPGVLYRVITPGK
+316 LRPGVLYRVIRPGK
-330 GALLKASGT
+330 GAPLKADNT
-339 VDLLLSGSLADG
+339 VDLLLTGALSDG
-351 RLFDDSGLNGR
+351 YLFDDSGLKGR

-377 VLVTQRAGCH
+377 VLTTQRAGCH

-413 KFDIQVQKKQPVNA
+413 KFDIQVQKKQP
-427 TAGRKNG
+427 R

>member
-1 MHTLSCR
+1 MHILSCR
-8 PFRKT
+8 TFRKT
-13 GVALLVAL
+13 GVALLAAFAV
-21 VMLPSLPL
+21 LPALPL
-29 RAAGVTGYTFA
+29 RAQGVTGYTFT
-40 DELPEDASALPAA
+40 DELPADASALPAA
-53 PQKPWLHRRSPKK
+53 PQKPWLHRRSAKK
-66 NVPPDSGGTLPAA
+66 TVPSAGGASLPAV
-79 LLPQVQSLQAQVD
+79 LLPQVQALQAQVD
-92 ALTMKLKQANQS
+92 ALTLKLKQV
-104 NQTLAALRDQVA
+104 NQTAPSLA
-116 ELKTQLADK
+116 
-125 DRVRE
+125 
-130 EMKQALADRD
+130 EMKQQVADLNIQLAGRDSALAEMK
-140 GTVAGLRQQL
+140 QQL
-150 ADRDRVLAN
+150 ADRDGMVA
-159 LKQQMA
+159 
-165 EHNAGATDLK
+165 DLK
-175 QQLTDLR
+175 QQLAGRDSTLAEMKQQVADRSTGATALKQQVTNLK

-226 ADMVTRSLRMQKSL
+226 ADMVTRSLQMQKSL

-260 YRLDSEQ
+260 FRLNSEQ
-267 IQTLNGKLYAR
+267 IKTLNGKLYAR

-288 KAAREKAVQE
+288 KAAQEKAAQE

-316 LRPGVLYRVITPGK
+316 LRPGVLYRVIRPGK
-330 GALLKASGT
+330 GAPLKGDST
-339 VDLLLSGSLADG
+339 VDLLLTGALSDG
-351 RLFDDSGLNGR
+351 YLFDDSGLKGR

-377 VLVTQRAGCH
+377 VLTTQRAGCH

-413 KFDIQVQKKQPVNA
+413 KFDIQVQKKQP
-427 TAGRKNG
+427 R

>member
-1 MHTLSCR
+1 MHILSCR
-8 PFRKT
+8 AFRKT
-13 GVALLVAL
+13 GVALLAAL
-21 VMLPSLPL
+21 TVLPALPL
-29 RAAGVTGYTFA
+29 RAQGVTGYTFT
-40 DELPEDASALPAA
+40 DELPADASALPAA
-53 PQKPWLHRRSPKK
+53 PQKPWLHRRSAKK
-66 NVPPDSGGTLPAA
+66 TVPSAGGASLPAV
-79 LLPQVQSLQAQVD
+79 LLPQVQALQAQVD
-92 ALTMKLKQANQS
+92 ALTLKLKQV
-104 NQTLAALRDQVA
+104 NQTAPSLA
-116 ELKTQLADK
+116 
-125 DRVRE
+125 
-130 EMKQALADRD
+130 EMKQQVADLNIQLAGRDSALAEMK
-140 GTVAGLRQQL
+140 QQL
-150 ADRDRVLAN
+150 ADRDGMVA
-159 LKQQMA
+159 
-165 EHNAGATDLK
+165 DLK
-175 QQLTDLR
+175 QQLAGRDSTLAEMERQMADRSTGATTLKQQVTNLK

-226 ADMVTRSLRMQKSL
+226 ADMVTRSLQMQKSL

-260 YRLDSEQ
+260 FRLNSEQ
-267 IQTLNGKLYAR
+267 IKTLNGKLYAR

-288 KAAREKAVQE
+288 KAAQEKAAQE

-316 LRPGVLYRVITPGK
+316 LRPGVLYRVIRPGK
-330 GALLKASGT
+330 GAPLKADNT
-339 VDLLLSGSLADG
+339 VDLLLTGALSDG
-351 RLFDDSGLNGR
+351 YLFDDSGLKGR

-377 VLVTQRAGCH
+377 VLTTQRAGCH

-413 KFDIQVQKKQPVNA
+413 KFDIQVQKKQP
-427 TAGRKNG
+427 R

>member
-1 MHTLSCR
+1 MHILSCR
-8 PFRKT
+8 TFRKT
-13 GVALLVAL
+13 GVALLAAFAV
-21 VMLPSLPL
+21 LPALPL
-29 RAAGVTGYTFA
+29 RAQGVTGYTFT
-40 DELPEDASALPAA
+40 DELPADASALPAA
-53 PQKPWLHRRSPKK
+53 PQKPWLHRRSAKK
-66 NVPPDSGGTLPAA
+66 TVPSAGGASLPAV
-79 LLPQVQSLQAQVD
+79 LLPQVQALQAQVD
-92 ALTMKLKQANQS
+92 ALTLKLKQV
-104 NQTLAALRDQVA
+104 NQTAPSLA
-116 ELKTQLADK
+116 
-125 DRVRE
+125 
-130 EMKQALADRD
+130 EMKQQVADLNIQLAGRDSALAEMK
-140 GTVAGLRQQL
+140 QQL
-150 ADRDRVLAN
+150 ADRDGMVA
-159 LKQQMA
+159 
-165 EHNAGATDLK
+165 DLK
-175 QQLTDLR
+175 QQLAGRDSTLAEMERQVADRSTGATTLKQQVTDLK

-226 ADMVTRSLRMQKSL
+226 ADMVTRSLQMQKSL

-260 YRLDSEQ
+260 FRLNSEQ
-267 IQTLNGKLYAR
+267 IKTLNGKLYAR

-288 KAAREKAVQE
+288 KAAQEKAAQE

-316 LRPGVLYRVITPGK
+316 LRPGVLYRVIRPGK
-330 GALLKASGT
+330 GAPLKGDST
-339 VDLLLSGSLADG
+339 VDLLLTGALSDG
-351 RLFDDSGLNGR
+351 YLFDDSGLKGR

-377 VLVTQRAGCH
+377 VLTTQRAGCH

-413 KFDIQVQKKQPVNA
+413 KFDIQVQKKQP
-427 TAGRKNG
+427 R

>member
-1 MHTLSCR
+1 MHILSCR
-8 PFRKT
+8 TFRKT
-13 GVALLVAL
+13 GVALLAAFAV
-21 VMLPSLPL
+21 LPALPL
-29 RAAGVTGYTFA
+29 RAQGVTGYTFT
-40 DELPEDASALPAA
+40 DELPTDASALPAA
-53 PQKPWLHRRSPKK
+53 PQKPWLHRRSAKK
-66 NVPPDSGGTLPAA
+66 TVPSAGGASLPAV
-79 LLPQVQSLQAQVD
+79 LLPQVQALQAQVD
-92 ALTMKLKQANQS
+92 ALTLKLKQV
-104 NQTLAALRDQVA
+104 NQTAPSLA
-116 ELKTQLADK
+116 
-125 DRVRE
+125 
-130 EMKQALADRD
+130 EMKQQVADRST
-140 GTVAGLRQQL
+140 GATT
-150 ADRDRVLAN
+150 
-159 LKQQMA
+159 LKQQV
-165 EHNAGATDLK
+165 TDLK
-175 QQLTDLR
+175 

-226 ADMVTRSLRMQKSL
+226 ADMVTRSLQMQKSL

-260 YRLDSEQ
+260 FRLNSEQ
-267 IQTLNGKLYAR
+267 IKTLNGKLYAR

-288 KAAREKAVQE
+288 KAAQEKAAQE

-316 LRPGVLYRVITPGK
+316 LRPGVLYRVIRPGK
-330 GALLKASGT
+330 GAPLKADNT
-339 VDLLLSGSLADG
+339 VDLLLTGALSDG
-351 RLFDDSGLNGR
+351 YLFDDSGLKGR

-377 VLVTQRAGCH
+377 VLTTQRAGCH

-413 KFDIQVQKKQPVNA
+413 KFDIQVQKKQPH
-427 TAGRKNG
+427 

>member
-1 MHTLSCR
+1 MHILSCR
-8 PFRKT
+8 TFRKT
-13 GVALLVAL
+13 GVALLAAFAV
-21 VMLPSLPL
+21 LPALPL
-29 RAAGVTGYTFA
+29 RAQGVTGYTFT
-40 DELPEDASALPAA
+40 DELPTDASALPAA
-53 PQKPWLHRRSPKK
+53 PQKPWLHRRSAKK
-66 NVPPDSGGTLPAA
+66 TVPSAGGASLPAV
-79 LLPQVQSLQAQVD
+79 LLPQVQALQAQVD
-92 ALTMKLKQANQS
+92 ALTLKLKQV
-104 NQTLAALRDQVA
+104 NQTAPSLA
-116 ELKTQLADK
+116 
-125 DRVRE
+125 
-130 EMKQALADRD
+130 EMKQQVADLNIQLAGRDSALAEMK
-140 GTVAGLRQQL
+140 QQL
-150 ADRDRVLAN
+150 ADRDGMVA
-159 LKQQMA
+159 
-165 EHNAGATDLK
+165 DLK
-175 QQLTDLR
+175 

-226 ADMVTRSLRMQKSL
+226 ADMVTRSLQMQKSL

-260 YRLDSEQ
+260 FRLNSEQ
-267 IQTLNGKLYAR
+267 IKTLNGKLYAR

-288 KAAREKAVQE
+288 KAAQEKAAQE

-316 LRPGVLYRVITPGK
+316 LRPGVLYRVIRPGR
-330 GALLKASGT
+330 GAPLKADNT
-339 VDLLLSGSLADG
+339 VDLLLTGALSDG
-351 RLFDDSGLNGR
+351 YLFDDSGLKGR

-377 VLVTQRAGCH
+377 VLTTQRAGCH

-427 TAGRKNG
+427 TAVRR

>member
-1 MHTLSCR
+1 MHILSCR
-8 PFRKT
+8 AFRKT
-13 GVALLVAL
+13 GVALLAAL
-21 VMLPSLPL
+21 TVLPALPL
-29 RAAGVTGYTFA
+29 RAQGVTGYTFT
-40 DELPEDASALPAA
+40 DELPADASALPAA
-53 PQKPWLHRRSPKK
+53 PQKPWLHRRSAKK
-66 NVPPDSGGTLPAA
+66 TVPSAGGASLPAV
-79 LLPQVQSLQAQVD
+79 LLPQVQALQAQVD
-92 ALTMKLKQANQS
+92 ALTLKLKQV
-104 NQTLAALRDQVA
+104 NQTAPSLTAMKQQVA
-116 ELKTQLADK
+116 
-125 DRVRE
+125 
-130 EMKQALADRD
+130 
-140 GTVAGLRQQL
+140 
-150 ADRDRVLAN
+150 
-159 LKQQMA
+159 
-165 EHNAGATDLK
+165 DLK
-175 QQLTDLR
+175 QQLAGRDSTLAEMERQVADRSTGATALKQQVTNLK

-226 ADMVTRSLRMQKSL
+226 ADMVTRSLQMQKSL

-260 YRLDSEQ
+260 FRLNSEQ
-267 IQTLNGKLYAR
+267 IKTLNGKLYAR

-288 KAAREKAVQE
+288 KAAQEKAAQE

-316 LRPGVLYRVITPGK
+316 LRPGVLYRVIRPGK
-330 GALLKASGT
+330 GAPLKGDST
-339 VDLLLSGSLADG
+339 VDLLLTGALSDG
-351 RLFDDSGLNGR
+351 YLFDDSGLKGR

-377 VLVTQRAGCH
+377 VLTTQRAGCH

-413 KFDIQVQKKQPVNA
+413 KFDIQVQKKQP
-427 TAGRKNG
+427 R